1 MMKSNK
7 GRETD
12 KKTERKHRTTLEILD
27 YANNDNSIVNDFLNE
42 DYEKIKK
49 MIIQGFKDIDTKNQ
63 FGHTA
68 LHIACLKEDIERI
81 KLLIECGAGLNI
93 KDDRGNTPLFLAI
106 KKANVEIVELFI
118 KCEKIDL
125 NIKNFDGLTPLEY
138 IKEIRDNET
147 PLLWE
152 RVEKLNRVLSLI
164 EKNNKTFKY

>member
-1 MMKSNK
+1 MMKSRK
-7 GRETD
+7 GKETD

-27 YANNDNSIVNDFLNE
+27 YANTDNSIVNDFLSE

-49 MIIQGFKDIDTKNQ
+49 MIVQGFKNIDTKNQ

-68 LHIACLKEDIERI
+68 LHIACLKEDFERV

-106 KKANVEIVELFI
+106 KKANVEIVELFL
-118 KCEKIDL
+118 KSEKIDL
-125 NIKNFDGLTPLEY
+125 NIKNFDGFTPLEY
-138 IKEIRDNET
+138 IKDIREDET

-152 RVEKLNRVLSLI
+152 RVKKLNRILSLI
-164 EKNNKTFKY
+164 DNKTFKY